1 MADFEA
7 PRSAVTLP
15 PPTVRPLGVAQA
27 WRDFRVDYAAHPAYR
42 SLEQFR
48 PRATLRF
55 LAGTATL
62 LAKRLINYES
72 IPYDIRKGS
81 KLGFARAALANLV
94 RGGSFASIISRAYG
108 GPMADA
114 GVAVIPLRPGDLA
127 DLTAASAASFDA
139 LAARRAAPV
148 VGEREFDES
157 RSTASRASAAALFD
171 TIERLFASSGVMEI
185 ANAYLGRTARL
196 VDVNPQINDATDSF
210 WKNIFPDVGLTAL
223 PRTAYCHRDASGG
236 DLKAIIYMTD
246 VGPQNGP
253 FAYAVGSNR
262 VKMSRLDD
270 FICEANDMNGFAATT
285 PGARAAFAG
294 LPRLFQ
300 QKGSFGNDLTDDNP
314 ASAMIADALWSIE
327 GPAGSIVLFDT
338 KGIHRGG
345 MVTEGERRV
354 ITCVIG

>member
-1 MADFEA
+1 MADFDA

-15 PPTVRPLGVAQA
+15 PHGVRPLGLAQA

-42 SLEQFR
+42 PLARFR
-48 PRATLRF
+48 LGSTLRF
-55 LAGTATL
+55 VAGTAKL
-62 LAKRLINYES
+62 LAKRLVNYES
-72 IPYDIRKGS
+72 IPFDVRSGS
-81 KLGFARAALANLV
+81 KTGFVRAALGNLV
-94 RGGSFASIISRAYG
+94 RGGSFASIVTRRYD
-108 GPMADA
+108 GPMAA
-114 GVAVIPLRPGDLA
+114 TGVAVVTLAPGDVAALH
-127 DLTAASAASFDA
+127 TAAAANFDV

-171 TIERLFASSGVMEI
+171 TIERLFASSAVMAI
-185 ANAYLGRTARL
+185 ASAYLGREAVL
-196 VDVNPQINDATDSF
+196 VDVNPQINDASDSF
-210 WKNIFPDVGLTAL
+210 WKNIFPDVGLKTL

-246 VGPQNGP
+246 VGPDNGP

-262 VKMSRLDD
+262 VTMSRIDD

-294 LPRLFQ
+294 LPRAFQ

-314 ASAMIADALWSIE
+314 ASTMIADALWSIE
-327 GPAGSIVLFDT
+327 GPAGSVVLFDT

-345 MVTEGERRV
+345 MVTAGERRV